1 MVEIPIPMGGLGLSL
16 GFRARWKLSFTLFRC
31 KVGTERCIDSPST
44 LTLLLRCQYYGYSDA
59 VECCGPGLLFYVCFQ
74 LQSKALPISCLSWI
88 MIRFLFLPS
97 PSPAIQILRFS
108 GWGKRN
114 SVWKWIQPNF
124 LQDNFLLRYWV
135 PWVFVVFHSFYKLL
149 IAKKV
154 PTLRQQAET
163 GCENVCRR
171 RRQKEFISEMYIRS
185 RRTPCSTLK
194 LAFVLLHG

>member
-1 MVEIPIPMGGLGLSL
+1 MGGLGLSL

-31 KVGTERCIDSPST
+31 KVGTERCIDSPTTT

-59 VECCGPGLLFYVCFQ
+59 VECCCGPGLLFYVCFQ

-114 SVWKWIQPNF
+114 SVWKWIQPKHFSEF
-124 LQDNFLLRYWV
+124 LTKIHREKTQSFCKIIFFCVIESHGCLWFSIL
-135 PWVFVVFHSFYKLL
+135 FYKLL

-154 PTLRQQAET
+154 PTLR
-163 GCENVCRR
+163 
-171 RRQKEFISEMYIRS
+171 
-185 RRTPCSTLK
+185 
-194 LAFVLLHG
+194 

>member
-1 MVEIPIPMGGLGLSL
+1 MGGLGLSL

-31 KVGTERCIDSPST
+31 KVGTERCIDSPTTT

-59 VECCGPGLLFYVCFQ
+59 VEWCCGPGLLFYVCFQ

-97 PSPAIQILRFS
+97 PSSAIQILRFS

-124 LQDNFLLRYWV
+124 WISYKNSSGKNPKFLQDNFLLRYWV
-135 PWVFVVFHSFYKLL
+135 PWVFVVFHSFL
-149 IAKKV
+149 
-154 PTLRQQAET
+154 QAVD
-163 GCENVCRR
+163 C
-171 RRQKEFISEMYIRS
+171 
-185 RRTPCSTLK
+185 
-194 LAFVLLHG
+194 

>member
-1 MVEIPIPMGGLGLSL
+1 MGGLGLSL

-59 VECCGPGLLFYVCFQ
+59 VECCCCGPGLLFYVCFQ

-108 GWGKRN
+108 GWGKKKQCLKMDTTKTFFWISYRN
-114 SVWKWIQPNF
+114 WSA
-124 LQDNFLLRYWV
+124 
-135 PWVFVVFHSFYKLL
+135 VVSQCFCKIIFFCVIESHGCLWFSILFHKLL

-154 PTLRQQAET
+154 PTLR
-163 GCENVCRR
+163 
-171 RRQKEFISEMYIRS
+171 
-185 RRTPCSTLK
+185 
-194 LAFVLLHG
+194 